1 MNAEVTRLP
10 IVGVMGSGREP
21 SADRDQPLGAWLAE
35 IGVNLL
41 TGGGSGIMNE
51 VSRAFASCANREGKV
66 IGVVPG
72 TVEQN
77 YSYVV
82 PDGYPNRW
90 VEIVIF
96 THLPYSGRRGTTDQS
111 RNHINILSSDV
122 IVFLPGSAG
131 TSSEARLA
139 LRYGKPCIAWLENRD
154 QIADLPAELRVEN
167 DFEAVKS
174 YVLHHITLHHG

>member
-1 MNAEVTRLP
+1 MNAEVSRLP
-10 IVGVMGSGREP
+10 IVGVMGSGSELNT
-21 SADRDQPLGAWLAE
+21 DRAQPLGAWLAK

-51 VSRAFASCANREGKV
+51 VSKAFASCANREGSV

-72 TVEQN
+72 TVEN
-77 YSYVV
+77 DDSYVV

-111 RNHINILSSDV
+111 RNHINVLSSDV
-122 IVFLPGSAG
+122 IIFLPGSAG

-139 LRYGKPCIAWLENRD
+139 LRYGKPCIAWFDNRD
-154 QIADLPAELRVEN
+154 QIAGLPIEFRVEN
-167 DFEAVKS
+167 DFEAIKS
-174 YVLHHITLHHG
+174 YVLDHITLHHG

>member
-1 MNAEVTRLP
+1 MNVETSRLP

-21 SADRDQPLGAWLAE
+21 SADRAQQLGIWLAE

-41 TGGGSGIMNE
+41 TGGGSGVMNE
-51 VSRAFASCANREGKV
+51 VSKAFASCAIREGRV

-72 TVEQN
+72 SVESN
-77 YSYVV
+77 FSHEV

-90 VEIVIF
+90 VELAIF
-96 THLPYSGRRGTTDQS
+96 THLPYSGSQGTSDQS

-131 TSSEARLA
+131 TSSEASLA
-139 LRYGKPCIAWLENRD
+139 LRYGKPCIAWLDNRD
-154 QIADLPAELRVEN
+154 QIAGLPAEIRVEGQ
-167 DFEAVKS
+167 FETIKS
-174 YVLHHITLHHG
+174 YVLGHIALHHG